1 MKQIKPRG
9 IKVWSGDQPSQEE
22 RQRAHEE
29 FLNSDLKK
37 RLDASQAMLNNGWE
51 LGDSRKKVKES
62 EVKRLKPDTVCVEVR
77 IPIFGWTKV
86 ISVQEYNRCKGCMSI
101 TVVAELD
108 HFPKPKK
115 HKK

>member
-1 MKQIKPRG
+1 MLNKKPKGILVYRG
-9 IKVWSGDQPSQEE
+9 DHPTRE
-22 RQRAHEE
+22 QRLADHEA
-29 FLNSDLKK
+29 FMNSDLKK

-62 EVKRLKPDTVCVEVR
+62 EVKRLKPDTVCVEVK

>member
-9 IKVWSGDQPSQEE
+9 IKVWSGDRPSQEE

-37 RLDASQAMLNNGWE
+37 RLDSLNGWE
-51 LGDSRKKVKES
+51 LEGSRKKIKSS

-77 IPIFGWTKV
+77 IPIFGWTKI